1 MAVISCHFFINT
13 FLMKNLLT
21 AIFSMFIVSCTFAQ
35 EKAEGLFINSK
46 IPDFK
51 AKDQNGN
58 AVNLRELRKKGN
70 VVVVFY
76 RGNWSPFCMRFLL
89 KLQDSLQYISNK
101 HASLVAITPEAQE
114 GIDSTVRKTGA
125 TFPIIFDEDM
135 KITSSCQG
143 IVKMDDRT
151 ISRLKNSGVD
161 ILALNHQKEATLPVP
176 AVYILNKEGSVT
188 FRYFDEDPRKRITVD
203 EILKNL

>member
-1 MAVISCHFFINT
+1 
-13 FLMKNLLT
+13 MKNLLT
-21 AIFSMFIVSCTFAQ
+21 AFLALLIVSSSFAQ

-46 IPDFK
+46 IPDFR

-58 AVNLRELRKKGN
+58 AFNLKDLRKKGN

-76 RGNWSPFCMRFLL
+76 RGNWSPFCMRFLH
-89 KLQDSLQYISNK
+89 KLQDSLSLITNK

-114 GIDSTVRKTGA
+114 GIDSTVKKTGA

-135 KITSSCQG
+135 KITNSCQG

-151 ISRLKNSGVD
+151 VSRLKNSGVD

-176 AVYILNKEGSVT
+176 AVYILNTEGSVT
-188 FRYFDEDPRKRITVD
+188 FRYFEEDPRKRVSVA
-203 EILKNL
+203 EIVKNL